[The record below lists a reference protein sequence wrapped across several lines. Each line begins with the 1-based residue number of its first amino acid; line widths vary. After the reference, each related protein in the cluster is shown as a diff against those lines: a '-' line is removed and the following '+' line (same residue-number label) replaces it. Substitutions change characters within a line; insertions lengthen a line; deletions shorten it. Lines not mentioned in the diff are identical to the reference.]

1 MKDRFKE
8 QNLQKMRLSFYLLP
22 LIGATLSLWKLSRRC
37 GDRTE
42 QELSRLSVTITL
54 IWLAIYAMLWMGVDR
69 ASDIVSFRLLYT
81 NAIVTSGYFLLCI
94 ALTIRLWQG
103 KSMRLPSISKNIDR
117 FERES
122 RSPCDR

>member
-22 LIGATLSLWKLSRRC
+22 VVGAALSFWSLYRRSS
-37 GDRTE
+37 DRQQ

-54 IWLAIYAMLWMGVDR
+54 IWLTIYGMLWMGADS
-69 ASDIVSFRLLYT
+69 ASEIVSFRLLYI
-81 NAIVTSGYFLLCI
+81 NAILTSGYFLLCI

-103 KSMRLPSISKNIDR
+103 KNLRLLEINRDSDR
-117 FERES
+117 FNHKKASSE
-122 RSPCDR
+122 DR